1 MTNEIDIESLDE
13 DLQYDDAF
21 IEKKNNK
28 IKFLKNAIEN
38 QKLIIKEKE
47 RNLRECENLLEIA
60 MGLIDRLT
68 TNKSMQNDN

>member
-1 MTNEIDIESLDE
+1 MINEIDIESLEE
-13 DLQYDDAF
+13 DLQYENTI

-38 QKLIIKEKE
+38 QKLIIKEKD
-47 RNLRECENLLEIA
+47 RKLKECENLLEIA

-68 TNKSMQNDN
+68 TNKSMQK

>member
-47 RNLRECENLLEIA
+47 RKLRECENLLEIA

>member
-1 MTNEIDIESLDE
+1 MTNEIDIESLEE
-13 DLQYDDAF
+13 DLQYDDAIF
-21 IEKKNNK
+21 EKKNNK
-28 IKFLKNAIEN
+28 IKFLKNAIQN

-47 RNLRECENLLEIA
+47 RKLRECENLLEIA

>member
-1 MTNEIDIESLDE
+1 MINEIDIESLEE
-13 DLQYDDAF
+13 DLQYENTI

-47 RNLRECENLLEIA
+47 RKLNECENLLEIA

-68 TNKSMQNDN
+68 TNKSMQK

>member
-13 DLQYDDAF
+13 DLQYDDAL

-47 RNLRECENLLEIA
+47 RKLRECENLLEIA